1 MAKSNKYFI
10 IGTLLAGLSGTAVL
24 ITGVSDHQVEKT
36 AVKEGYTPKA
46 TIPVKGDVPTIGH
59 GTTVYCNGK
68 KVTMKDPSI
77 TKDEALR
84 QLKCHIAKSSPE
96 FNKSLSGVKLSQT
109 EYDLYM
115 DFTYQFG
122 INAWKGSS
130 MLRNLKQSKYVQAC
144 ESLLKWKYVAKR
156 DCSIRSNGCYGV
168 WTRQLDRYNTC
179 MGENK

>member
-1 MAKSNKYFI
+1 MMKSTNKTKI
-10 IGTLLAGLSGTAVL
+10 LVTMVTAISGGGLLYTA
-24 ITGVSDHQVEKT
+24 QY
-36 AVKEGYTPKA
+36 EGYTPKA

-68 KVTMKDPSI
+68 KVTMEDPSI

-84 QLKCHIAKSSPE
+84 QLKCHIEKSSPE

-130 MLRNLKQSKYVQAC
+130 MLRNLKQSEYVQAC

>member
-1 MAKSNKYFI
+1 MMKSTNKTKI
-10 IGTLLAGLSGTAVL
+10 LVTMVAAISGGGLLYTA
-24 ITGVSDHQVEKT
+24 QY
-36 AVKEGYTPKA
+36 EGNTSKPV
-46 TIPVKGDVPTIGH
+46 IPVKGDVPTIGH

-77 TKDEALR
+77 TKEEALR

-130 MLRNLKQSKYVQAC
+130 MLKNLKQSKYVQAC